1 LHSDP
6 TVGELRIGCAE
17 SIPAAVLPAVI
28 ERFERKY
35 RAIQMARIV

>member
-28 ERFERKY
+28 ERFERH